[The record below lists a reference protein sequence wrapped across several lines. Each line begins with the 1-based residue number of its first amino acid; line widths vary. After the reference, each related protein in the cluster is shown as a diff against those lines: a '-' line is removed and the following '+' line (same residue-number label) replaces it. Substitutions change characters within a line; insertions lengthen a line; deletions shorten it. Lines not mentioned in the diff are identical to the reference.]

1 MQAAMERQDEAT
13 REFVGPWWLAV
24 ALLELQ
30 AEEVIA
36 PVLRDVPAQVEPGP
50 MRRAG
55 TEAHLALRWGGDRA
69 ESLPTTIGELRL
81 VEVDANRT
89 ELTLTGPFASPRGD
103 ENAIDEVT
111 ERLAGRIEAALAREI
126 GTQ

>member
-1 MQAAMERQDEAT
+1 MQAAMERQDEVT

-30 AEEVIA
+30 AQEVIE
-36 PVLRDVPAQVEPGP
+36 PVLGHLPAVEVGP
-50 MRRAG
+50 MTRAG
-55 TEAHLALRWGGDRA
+55 TEGHLVMRWVA
-69 ESLPTTIGELRL
+69 EDVSSFPTLTGELRL

-89 ELTLTGPFASPRGD
+89 ELTLSGPFAVPHGD
-103 ENAIDEVT
+103 ENALDEVA